1 MAQYPSFCA
10 LPPCQIFHQARTG
23 KHPADF
29 DPTAASGSAME
40 ELILREISVLFLL
53 SIVVVLVCH
62 RFRLP
67 SIVGFLLTGVLCG
80 PSALGLI
87 PNKEVVDLMAEVGV
101 AFLMFTI
108 GMELSGK
115 ELVRMKRPLLLGGT
129 AQVVLTM
136 AAVFGLT
143 FWWSGMRL
151 GLVYGCMVTLSS
163 TAIVLSLLQQK
174 AQMDSPQGRTCLA
187 VLIFQDLAIVPMVLM
202 LPLLSGGLDVDMHS
216 MAFAAGK
223 GVATICGILLFGKF
237 VLPRLMFSVVRS
249 RSRELMLMT
258 TLGLCLTV
266 ALITYMIG
274 LSLAL
279 GAFLAGLMLA
289 ESEYSL
295 NTLETM
301 LPFKEVFSSIF
312 FMSVGMLLDVQFFVT
327 HIPVIL
333 AVASAIIAVKI
344 LMTMPAV
351 LALNYSLRTALLV
364 AFSLAQVG
372 EFSFVLAKSALGLG
386 LLDDSSYQV
395 FLASS
400 IFTMVLTP
408 LLIGAA
414 PSAATLFLCR
424 WGLSKDC
431 PDSSQPSPDEAD
443 MEEANE
449 GGIIRDGRLL
459 KDHLI
464 IIGFGIGGKIMAR
477 GAKACGIPYVISEMN
492 PDTVARYRDSEP
504 IRHGDASFPLVLE
517 HLGVATARAL
527 TLLISDPAGGR
538 GIIANARA
546 MNPSLY
552 IIVRTR
558 YLGNIDHYR
567 ELGAD
572 EVIPEEFE
580 TSLEV
585 FARVLNRYLVPRQDI
600 DRYVTA
606 IRRENYGMARRL
618 DMGGSIMQSLPDLQ
632 LTALTVEEGSPLAGK
647 TLGEA
652 ALRREHSVTV
662 AGLRRNEE
670 IDQSPNANTLMLP
683 GDIVYLLATQ
693 EAINA
698 AAGLFL
704 REETAETK
712 ED

>member
-1 MAQYPSFCA
+1 
-10 LPPCQIFHQARTG
+10 
-23 KHPADF
+23 
-29 DPTAASGSAME
+29 ME
-40 ELILREISVLFLL
+40 ELILREIAVLFLL

-87 PNKEVVDLMAEVGV
+87 PNKEVVDIMAEVGV

-202 LPLLSGGLDVDMHS
+202 LPLLSGGLAVDLHS

-223 GVATICGILLFGKF
+223 GVLTILGILLFGKF
-237 VLPRLMFSVVRS
+237 ILPRLMFSVVRT

-258 TLGLCLTV
+258 TLGLCLAV
-266 ALITYMIG
+266 ALVTYKIG

-327 HIPVIL
+327 HIPIIL
-333 AVASAIIAVKI
+333 AAASAIIAVKI

-351 LALNYSLRTALLV
+351 LALNYSLRTALLA

-386 LLDDSSYQV
+386 LLTDSAYQV

-400 IFTMVLTP
+400 ILTMVLTP
-408 LLIGAA
+408 LFINIA
-414 PSAATLFLCR
+414 PSAAHLVICR
-424 WGLSKDC
+424 FGRAKEC
-431 PDSSQPSPDEAD
+431 PPIDAPSETEIAEEDASS
-443 MEEANE
+443 N
-449 GGIIRDGRLL
+449 GIIRDGRLL

-477 GAKACGIPYVISEMN
+477 GAKACGIPYIISEMN
-492 PDTVARYRDSEP
+492 PDTVARYRDTEP

-517 HLGVATARAL
+517 HLGAASARAL

-558 YLGNIDHYR
+558 YLSNIDHYR

-600 DRYVTA
+600 DRYVDT

-618 DMGGSIMQSLPDLQ
+618 DMGGSVMHCLPDLQ

-652 ALRREHSVTV
+652 HLRREHSVTA
-662 AGLRRNEE
+662 AGLRRGEDVNSTP
-670 IDQSPNANTLMLP
+670 DANTMMLP

-704 REETAETK
+704 CQKEEHSEIK
-712 ED
+712 EH

>member
-1 MAQYPSFCA
+1 
-10 LPPCQIFHQARTG
+10 
-23 KHPADF
+23 
-29 DPTAASGSAME
+29 ME
-40 ELILREISVLFLL
+40 ELILREIAVLFLL

-87 PNKEVVDLMAEVGV
+87 PNKEAVDIMAEVGV

-202 LPLLSGGLDVDMHS
+202 LPLLSGGLAVDIHS

-223 GVATICGILLFGKF
+223 GVLTILGILIFGKF
-237 VLPRLMFSVVRS
+237 ILPRLMFSVVRT
-249 RSRELMLMT
+249 RSRELMLMA
-258 TLGLCLTV
+258 TLGLCLAV
-266 ALITYMIG
+266 ALVTYKIG

-312 FMSVGMLLDVQFFVT
+312 FMSVGMLLDVQFFVM
-327 HIPVIL
+327 HIPAI
-333 AVASAIIAVKI
+333 AAAATAIIAVKI

-351 LALNYSLRTALLV
+351 LTLNYSLRTALLV

-372 EFSFVLAKSALGLG
+372 EFSFVLAKSALGLH
-386 LLDDSSYQV
+386 LLDDSSYQI

-408 LLIGAA
+408 LLINIAPAAAHLFICRFDRAKECPPMDA
-414 PSAATLFLCR
+414 PSETEIAEEDA
-424 WGLSKDC
+424 
-431 PDSSQPSPDEAD
+431 SS
-443 MEEANE
+443 N
-449 GGIIRDGRLL
+449 GIIRDGRLL

-492 PDTVARYRDSEP
+492 PDTVARYRDTEP

-517 HLGVATARAL
+517 HLGAATARAL

-600 DRYVTA
+600 DRYVDT

-618 DMGGSIMQSLPDLQ
+618 DMGGSVMHCLPDLQ

-647 TLGEA
+647 TIGEA
-652 ALRREHSVTV
+652 ALRREHGVTA
-662 AGLRRNEE
+662 AGLRRGAEVNSTP
-670 IDQSPNANTLMLP
+670 DANTMMLP

-704 REETAETK
+704 CEKKEHAEIK
-712 ED
+712 EH

>member
-1 MAQYPSFCA
+1 
-10 LPPCQIFHQARTG
+10 
-23 KHPADF
+23 
-29 DPTAASGSAME
+29 ME
-40 ELILREISVLFLL
+40 ELILREIAVLFLL
-53 SIVVVLVCH
+53 SILVVLICH

-87 PNKEVVDLMAEVGV
+87 PNKEAVDIMAEVGV

-115 ELVRMKRPLLLGGT
+115 ELVRMKRPLLLGGS
-129 AQVVLTM
+129 AQVLLTM

-174 AQMDSPQGRTCLA
+174 GQMDSPQGRTCLA
-187 VLIFQDLAIVPMVLM
+187 VLIFQDLAIVPMVLV
-202 LPLLSGGLDVDMHS
+202 LPLLSGGLAVDIHS

-223 GVATICGILLFGKF
+223 GVLTILGILIFGKF
-237 VLPRLMFSVVRS
+237 ILPRLMFSVVRT
-249 RSRELMLMT
+249 RSRELMLMA
-258 TLGLCLTV
+258 TLGLCLAV
-266 ALITYMIG
+266 ALVTYKIG

-312 FMSVGMLLDVQFFVT
+312 FMSVGMLLDVQFFVM
-327 HIPVIL
+327 HIPAI
-333 AVASAIIAVKI
+333 AAAATAIIAVKI

-351 LALNYSLRTALLV
+351 LTLNYSLRTALLV

-372 EFSFVLAKSALGLG
+372 EFSFVLAKSALGLH
-386 LLDDSSYQV
+386 LLDDSSYQI

-408 LLIGAA
+408 LLINIAPAAAHLFICRFDRAKECPPMDA
-414 PSAATLFLCR
+414 PSETEIA
-424 WGLSKDC
+424 
-431 PDSSQPSPDEAD
+431 
-443 MEEANE
+443 EEDASAN
-449 GGIIRDGRLL
+449 GIIRDGRLL

-492 PDTVARYRDSEP
+492 PDTVARYRDTEP

-517 HLGVATARAL
+517 HLGAATARAL

-600 DRYVTA
+600 DRYVDT

-618 DMGGSIMQSLPDLQ
+618 DMGGSVMHCLPDLQ

-647 TLGEA
+647 TIGEA
-652 ALRREHSVTV
+652 ALRREHGVTA
-662 AGLRRNEE
+662 AGLRRGAEVNSTP
-670 IDQSPNANTLMLP
+670 DANTMMLP

-704 REETAETK
+704 CEKKEHAEIK
-712 ED
+712 EH